1 MSPGEASV
9 ICSLPLAGALVRYRL
24 DRVEVWWDGLRLL
37 SFPALAEDA
46 MCALR
51 EVQAETTITT
61 HAVQLTFHAEAR
73 GDLGG
78 WFNGYIPRTP
88 QLDPNFSPTGV
99 AFSCP
104 LDDGGRGS
112 LLVERS
118 LVVAEGAFVRTI
130 CEYPGAL
137 PERIICDRAMDFLAN
152 ALGKF
157 GMLVSEPERER
168 A

>member
-1 MSPGEASV
+1 
-9 ICSLPLAGALVRYRL
+9 VRYRL

-37 SFPALAEDA
+37 TLPALAEDA
-46 MCALR
+46 MRALR
-51 EVQAETTITT
+51 TLHPEATITT
-61 HAVQLTFHAEAR
+61 HAVHATFHAETS
-73 GDLGG
+73 GDLGA

-88 QLDPNFSPTGV
+88 QLDPNFAPTGV
-99 AFSCP
+99 AFSSS

-118 LVVAEGAFVRTI
+118 LVVAEGAFVRAT
-130 CEYPGAL
+130 CEYPGAV
-137 PERIICDRAMDFLAN
+137 PERVVCDRTMDFLAT

-157 GMLVSEPERER
+157 GMLVSEPEKGR